1 LDTSTQSILDTAM
14 ALPEDQRAE
23 LAAILVDSIGD
34 GRSEAEIDA
43 AWLAEARQRL
53 AAVRSGRATLVPTEK
68 VERELEELILDTPEA
83 RRAG

>member
-1 LDTSTQSILDTAM
+1 M